1 MKTDWNHRW
10 EEVALAGF
18 LKDWKKNIL
27 RLLASSGMVARVKDR
42 VRELVEAV
50 EAVGAGQGCEWGGAV
65 VRRCISV
72 GEVAE
77 QELVFVQTCLGMRTA
92 IRS

>member
-42 VRELVEAV
+42 VRE
-50 EAVGAGQGCEWGGAV
+50 
-65 VRRCISV
+65 
-72 GEVAE
+72 
-77 QELVFVQTCLGMRTA
+77 
-92 IRS
+92 